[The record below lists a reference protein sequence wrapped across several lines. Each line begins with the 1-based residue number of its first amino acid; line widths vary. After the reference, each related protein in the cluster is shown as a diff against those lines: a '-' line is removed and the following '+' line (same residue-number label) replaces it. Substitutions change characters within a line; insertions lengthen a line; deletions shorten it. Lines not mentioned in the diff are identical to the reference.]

1 MGTTDTPETK
11 PPGRSAVMLALRHY
25 GLELRRQRALAL
37 PALLLPA
44 VGNIG
49 IRYLGPLLI
58 AKLAG
63 QAADEGGLALGRA
76 TPYIIGFGVTL
87 LLAEA
92 LWRIG
97 VHCLNRVEA
106 RGMEH
111 LYVRGMDELL
121 AKDPAFFH
129 DNFAGSLTKRV
140 LSYGKRFEDM
150 VDTLMFNVI
159 GNVVPLL
166 FGAVVLWLYEPVLV
180 IGLVLVI
187 ALTAAAATPLIRR
200 RQRIV
205 NDREAA
211 LARVSGHVADSLTNM
226 ETIRAFA
233 AEDREAGEHRKRV
246 AESRRLT
253 LRSWDYGNLRVD
265 TLIAPMSVLTNV
277 LGLVMAIALA
287 GGDAGVEEIFVAFTY
302 FSNASAIMF
311 DFNQIY
317 RRLESSV
324 TEAAQFTELLLEPAT
339 VLDPPDPEPLAPQDA
354 SVRFEAV
361 DFAHSAT
368 RPLFRGLDLDVPA
381 GARIGLVGRSGG
393 GKTTLTR
400 LLLRM
405 SDIDGGRILIGGQD
419 ISRLRQ
425 RDLRALIAYVPQEPA
440 MFHRSLR
447 DNIAFA
453 RPGATD
459 AEVRAAAEAAHVTEF
474 ADQLPEGF
482 ETLVGERGVKLS
494 GGQRQRVALARAIL
508 RDAPVL
514 LLDEATS
521 ALDSESEILVQDALW
536 RLMEGRTALVVAHRL
551 STVADMDRLV
561 VLDRGKVV
569 EQGSHE
575 KLLTTGGTYAR
586 LWQHQSGGFLAESED
601 SGVRDT
607 GSQGGESVGAGRA
620 GGEDFPPSAPPAV
633 PPTAPRGTLPGA
645 ADPARVL

>member
-1 MGTTDTPETK
+1 MGTTDTENE
-11 PPGRSAVMLALRHY
+11 PPGRSAVVLALRHY
-25 GLELRRQRALAL
+25 GQELGRQWNLAL
-37 PALLLPA
+37 PALLLPSL
-44 VGNIG
+44 GNIG
-49 IRYLGPLLI
+49 TRYLGPLLI

-63 QAADEGGLALGRA
+63 RIADERGLSLGEA
-76 TPYIIGFGVTL
+76 TPYIIGFGATL
-87 LLAEA
+87 FLAEV
-92 LWRIG
+92 LWRVG
-97 VHCLNRVEA
+97 LHCLNRVEA

-140 LSYGKRFEDM
+140 LSYGKRFEDV
-150 VDTLMFNVI
+150 VDTMMWNVL
-159 GNVVPLL
+159 GNLVPLV
-166 FGAVVLWLYEPVLV
+166 FGAVVLWLYEPLLV
-180 IGLVLVI
+180 VGLVVMITITTTAVI
-187 ALTAAAATPLIRR
+187 PLIRR

-211 LARVSGHVADSLTNM
+211 LARVSGHVADSLTNV

-233 AEDREAGEHRKRV
+233 AEEREAGEHRARV

-253 LRSWDYGNLRVD
+253 LLSWDYGNLRVD

-277 LGLVMAIALA
+277 LGLVLALA
-287 GGDAGVEEIFVAFTY
+287 FAGGGAGVEEIVVAFTY

-317 RRLESSV
+317 RRIESSV

-339 VLDPPDPEPLAPQDA
+339 VLDPPEPEPLAPKDA

-361 DFAHSAT
+361 HFAHSGT
-368 RPLFRGLDLDVPA
+368 KPLFRGLDLDVPA
-381 GARIGLVGRSGG
+381 GTRIGLVGRSGG
-393 GKTTLTR
+393 GKTTMTR

-405 SDIDGGRILIGGQD
+405 SDIDAGRILIGGQD

-425 RDLRALIAYVPQEPA
+425 RDLRSLIAYVPQEPA

-459 AEVRAAAEAAHVTEF
+459 AEIRAAAGAAHVTEF
-474 ADQLPEGF
+474 ADQLAEGF
-482 ETLVGERGVKLS
+482 DTLVGERGVKLS

-514 LLDEATS
+514 VLDEATS

-561 VLDRGKVV
+561 VLDRGRVV

-575 KLLTTGGTYAR
+575 ELLASEGTYAR

-601 SGVRDT
+601 T
-607 GSQGGESVGAGRA
+607 T
-620 GGEDFPPSAPPAV
+620 GGEDAPRAV
-633 PPTAPRGTLPGA
+633 PPGGLPGP
-645 ADPARVL
+645 ADPARAL